1 MKVERKDLK
10 VGTTY
15 YISGWKETKG
25 VFVGR
30 SNNSIYFDCGK
41 DHTYYYSI
49 MPGREHL
56 VSFNTEGEGFEKVKI
71 INQSVASLRIK

>member
-1 MKVERKDLK
+1 MKTERKDLK

-15 YISGWKETKG
+15 YIDGMKQTKG
-25 VFVGR
+25 LFVGR
-30 SNNSIYFDCGK
+30 DNDSIYFDCGK
-41 DHTYYYSI
+41 DHIYYNSV

-56 VSFNTEGEGFEKVKI
+56 VSFNLEGAGFEEK